1 MQVVPRPHGMPL
13 VGSTFT
19 KKAAHPCS
27 CLGCGKPFL
36 GKDWKSSKC
45 EKCLARI
52 KARCAC
58 GCGMFIEIPRW
69 HKLHGRRRCIRGHG
83 TAGRSY
89 ADIYGSRRPKCGFK
103 SGAANLSKLPEV
115 RAKISKSL
123 RMRDEACMFSGKT
136 TAEKVALRVASSKR
150 LMAGKFKHRT
160 GRYRSKLEADFAHCL
175 RRSGVCFAHEPS
187 VTTDA
192 RIFFPDF
199 RVRRTYIEV
208 SGFAYPAWQTHF
220 VSKMRAMAKV
230 CKSIHVLVPD
240 KVYLT
245 ASKRL
250 SPHVTRVWPLSRMQ
264 SLVNYLER

>member
-1 MQVVPRPHGMPL
+1 MPL

-19 KKAAHPCS
+19 KKAIHPCS
-27 CLGCGKPFL
+27 CLGCGKLFL

-45 EKCLARI
+45 EKCLVLI
-52 KARCAC
+52 KVRCAC
-58 GCGMFIEIPRW
+58 GCGAFIEIPCW
-69 HKLHGRRRCIRGHG
+69 HKLQGRRRCIRGHG

-89 ADIYGSRRPKCGFK
+89 ADIYGPSRPRCGFK
-103 SGAANLSKLPEV
+103 PGAANLSKRPEV
-115 RAKISKSL
+115 RAKISNSL
-123 RMRDEACMFSGKT
+123 RIRDEACMFSGKT
-136 TAEKVALRVASSKR
+136 DAEKVSLRLASAKR

-160 GRYRSKLEADFAHCL
+160 GRYRSKLEASFADCL
-175 RRSGVCFAHEPS
+175 RRSKVRFVHEPS

-208 SGFAYPAWQTHF
+208 SGFAYPAWQTQF

-240 KVYLT
+240 KVHLT

-250 SPHVTRVWPLSRMQ
+250 SRHVTRVWSVSQMQ
-264 SLVNYLER
+264 SLVNYLGR